1 MPKVERLPG
10 PTAFGKYTL
19 LARLATGGMGEVF
32 LARSTA
38 DAGFQKLLVIKRL
51 LPHLTDHPQFVN
63 MFLDEARLAAQLH
76 HPNICQIYELG
87 KVGPDHYMAMEY
99 VEGVQLATLLRGR
112 SRSPKLSDPRLTCAL
127 LAQACEALHYAH
139 NLRMSDGSLAGV
151 VHRDV
156 NPKNIMVTSAGT
168 VKVLDFGVAKA
179 RGKLN
184 LSRTGT
190 LKGTYSYMSPEQLRG
205 EGLDRRSDVFSL
217 GIIAWESVTG
227 RRLFKRPTDVE
238 VWRAIAEKPIPRASA
253 LADDV
258 SEELDASIARGLSRD
273 REQRFST
280 AREFAL
286 SLEESLSAYGAPL
299 STVAIASEVER
310 CFAKELEALRSVVM
324 MAQRINLDDDDDDF
338 DGPTRLF
345 ADNKLQERIAAL
357 AKLPASERK
366 KVSLEALDTD
376 RSLPSE
382 IPTEIDIENPIVH
395 RARAST
401 SATQVD
407 RPESLAAAARSSRT
421 SSTISSTRPGPGTL
435 GPHISPAAQPSRPAN
450 PTGNPAGMDGSTLIG
465 VGANAQPMPFRNNE
479 SSNPGA
485 HQAFHGESTGPHSN
499 TGQNH
504 ALGSQPPRLSRTT
517 GNHHPFGPPP
527 VTTMPVAPLD
537 YDVSPNRRWPVIFTV
552 IIVALALAVGVHWLL
567 TNSDEETT
575 SSPVQIED

>member
-1 MPKVERLPG
+1 MPAVEQLPG

-99 VEGVQLATLLRGR
+99 VEGIQLATLLRGR

-127 LAQACEALHYAH
+127 LSQACEALHYAH
-139 NLRMSDGSLAGV
+139 NLRMPDGSLAAV

-253 LADDV
+253 LADAV
-258 SEELDASIARGLSRD
+258 SEELDGTIAKGLSRD
-273 REQRFST
+273 RESRFST

-286 SLEESLSAYGAPL
+286 GLEESLSSYGAPL
-299 STVAIASEVER
+299 STVAIASEIER
-310 CFAKELEALRSVVM
+310 CFAKELEELRTVVM
-324 MAQRINLDDDDDDF
+324 RAQRSGLDDDDDDF

-345 ADNKLQERIAAL
+345 GDDNLKERIAEL
-357 AKLPASERK
+357 AAGRTSSERK
-366 KVSLEALDTD
+366 AINVDDLDTNPTDNPEAPSRD
-376 RSLPSE
+376 RARSTTGDTQVERPFAAMSRE
-382 IPTEIDIENPIVH
+382 SVQRRSGQH
-395 RARAST
+395 RAQGSGSNSVLSRSGQQRALHAPSP
-401 SATQVD
+401 Q
-407 RPESLAAAARSSRT
+407 PARQQRLSGSH
-421 SSTISSTRPGPGTL
+421 PV
-435 GPHISPAAQPSRPAN
+435 AQPPQQRTHDIAQNNDQTLMGHQPYRARDSA
-450 PTGNPAGMDGSTLIG
+450 PT
-465 VGANAQPMPFRNNE
+465 PMNMPY
-479 SSNPGA
+479 
-485 HQAFHGESTGPHSN
+485 
-499 TGQNH
+499 GQN
-504 ALGSQPPRLSRTT
+504 GPSS
-517 GNHHPFGPPP
+517 HPHLAPVGLGPPP
-527 VTTMPVAPLD
+527 MRPVQ
-537 YDVSPNRRWPVIFTV
+537 VSPTFDTSISPSRRWPVIFLT
-552 IIVALALAVGVHWLL
+552 IIIGLALAVGVHWVM
-567 TNSDEETT
+567 TRGDEAPVE
-575 SSPVQIED
+575 SPVNVDVE